1 MARMIP
7 ELDSEALERVPSKAE
22 RDTYRALQAHLG
34 AEVIVV
40 HSLELVAQAPHRG
53 PTDSEADFVIFDP
66 AKGFLAVEVKG
77 GGIRF
82 DATSRTW
89 FSIDRNGIEWEIKDP
104 FQQSR
109 FAKHEILRILKGS
122 HAWGPA
128 GMPRVTIGHCVL
140 FPDLLRVEQLG
151 GPDRPSEIIGGQ
163 RSLENV
169 SQWIEGVFDFWSR
182 DSGTPQQFGNLGM
195 SVVDQMFCHSV
206 TVRVPLGLQI
216 QREHRRQIELTT
228 RQCRILRSLRLRPK
242 ASIAGAAGTGKTL
255 LALEQAKTLASS
267 GKLTLLVC
275 YNRALSDFLKR
286 ECEGIEN
293 LHAMTFHQL
302 CDWRIKAT
310 AHESGIDLKAEAAL
324 AYPKG
329 SLFDVQLPFALARS
343 TEVSSL
349 RYDAIIV
356 DEGQDF
362 GDEYWLPIELILNGA
377 DNAQL
382 YVFFDPNQAVYRNAS
397 TFPIHDAPF
406 LLTENCRNTKP
417 IHRVAYRFYS
427 GEEVD
432 PPDIE
437 GAAPLVV
444 ATQGLVKQAQKLKHL
459 VSELLTREE
468 VGNSE
473 IAVLVLDERK
483 DRYYEALQN
492 AGQPSGNRWSIETL
506 WQPGT
511 VLVDSVRRFKGLEAA
526 VIILWGLEE
535 MDLDRDKELLY
546 VALSRAK
553 SRIYILCDQA
563 VLVSK
568 GLDLS

>member
-22 RDTYRALQAHLG
+22 RDTYRALQAQLDAG
-34 AEVIVV
+34 VVVV
-40 HSLELVAQAPHRG
+40 HSLELVAQAPHKG

-66 AKGFLAVEVKG
+66 SKGFLALEVKG

-89 FSIDRNGIEWEIKDP
+89 FSIDRNGTEWEIKDP

-109 FAKHEILRILKGS
+109 FAKHEILRILKES

-140 FPDLLRVEQLG
+140 FPDLLRVEQLV

-163 RSLENV
+163 RSLENL
-169 SQWIEGVFDFWSR
+169 SQWIDSVFSFWSR
-182 DSGTPQQFGNLGM
+182 DGGSPQPLGSFGM
-195 SVVDQMFCHSV
+195 SVVDQTFCHSV

-216 QREHRRQIELTT
+216 QRENRRQIELTE

-242 ASIAGAAGTGKTL
+242 ASIAGGAGTGKTL

-267 GKLTLLVC
+267 GKLTLLAC

-310 AHESGIDLKAEAAL
+310 ARESGIDLKAEAAIS
-324 AYPKG
+324 YPKG
-329 SLFDVQLPFALARS
+329 SLFEVQLPFALARS

-349 RYDAIIV
+349 RYDAIVV

-362 GDEYWLPIELILNGA
+362 GDEYWLPIELILTSA
-377 DNAQL
+377 DDAQL

-417 IHRVAYRFYS
+417 IHRAAYRFYS

-444 ATQGLVKQAQKLKHL
+444 TAHGMVKQAQKLRHL
-459 VSELLTREE
+459 VSELLTKEE
-468 VGNSE
+468 VVNSQ

-483 DRYYEALQN
+483 DQYYAALQN

-526 VIILWGLEE
+526 VIILWGLEGIE
-535 MDLDRDKELLY
+535 LTRDKELLY

-553 SRIYILCDQA
+553 SRIYVVCDEDTLA
-563 VLVSK
+563 CK
-568 GLDLS
+568 GINLT